1 MQKSQKMGALILMI
15 ATALFIDFTVFLA
28 PSNLN
33 WPVKWMIVGLV
44 SIGQLISIWSWFHM
58 KPWPKKIKEFQ
69 EKQVYDLT
77 MKFYNLL
84 TLSATSIYTVGIW
97 LWTPSTNPPIIK
109 YIALG
114 GLLAI
119 QFLFLLFFA
128 LKKVKERADERFY
141 ANLAKAATLMFAICI
156 ATLLVLAGIS
166 ANVGSITVNAG
177 IFFIMIGVLVL
188 LFGFVFFLF
197 EKRG

>member
-1 MQKSQKMGALILMI
+1 MGALILMI

-58 KPWPKKIKEFQ
+58 KPWPKKMKE
-69 EKQVYDLT
+69 V
-77 MKFYNLL
+77 YNLL

-97 LWTPSTNPPIIK
+97 LWTPSTNPPFIK

>member
-1 MQKSQKMGALILMI
+1 MKKSQKTGGLILMV
-15 ATALFIDFTVFLA
+15 ATALFIDFTVLFG
-28 PSNLN
+28 SNLS
-33 WPVKWMIVGLV
+33 WGPKLIILGISVLGQIVA
-44 SIGQLISIWSWFHM
+44 IWSWFHM
-58 KPWPKKIKEFQ
+58 KPWPEKMKERQ
-69 EKQVYDLT
+69 EKPVYDLT

-84 TLSATSIYTVGIW
+84 TLTATSIYTVGIW

-109 YIALG
+109 YLALG

-156 ATLLVLAGIS
+156 AILLVLAGLT

-177 IFFIMIGVLVL
+177 IFFIMIGVLIL

>member
-1 MQKSQKMGALILMI
+1 MKKSQKTGGLVLMV
-15 ATALFIDFTVFLA
+15 ATALFIDVTVFLA
-28 PSNLN
+28 PSNLS
-33 WPVKWMIVGLV
+33 WLAKWMIVGLV
-44 SIGQLISIWSWFHM
+44 SLGQLVSIWGWFHM
-58 KPWPKKIKEFQ
+58 KPWPEKMKERQ
-69 EKQVYDLT
+69 EKPVYDLT

-97 LWTPSTNPPIIK
+97 LWTPSTNPPFIK
-109 YIALG
+109 YLALG
-114 GLLAI
+114 SLLAI

-141 ANLAKAATLMFAICI
+141 TNLAKAATLMFAICI

-177 IFFIMIGVLVL
+177 IFFIMIGILVL

-197 EKRG
+197 EKWG

>member
-1 MQKSQKMGALILMI
+1 MKKSQKTGGLILMV
-15 ATALFIDFTVFLA
+15 ATALFIDFTVLFG
-28 PSNLN
+28 SNLS
-33 WPVKWMIVGLV
+33 WRPKLVIAGISVLGQIV
-44 SIGQLISIWSWFHM
+44 SIWSWFHM
-58 KPWPKKIKEFQ
+58 KPWPKKIKEVQ
-69 EKQVYDLT
+69 EKQVYSLT

-84 TLSATSIYTVGIW
+84 NLTATSIYTVGIW
-97 LWTPSTNPPIIK
+97 LWTPSTNPPFIK

-119 QFLFLLFFA
+119 QLLFLLFFA

-156 ATLLVLAGIS
+156 AILLVLAGLS

-177 IFFIMIGVLVL
+177 IFFIMIGVLIL

>member
-1 MQKSQKMGALILMI
+1 MKKSQKMGGLILV

-28 PSNLN
+28 PSNLS
-33 WPVKWMIVGLV
+33 WSAKWMIVGLV

-84 TLSATSIYTVGIW
+84 NLTAPSIYTVGIW

-109 YIALG
+109 HIALG
-114 GLLAI
+114 SLLAI

-141 ANLAKAATLMFAICI
+141 DNLAKAATLMFAICI
-156 ATLLVLAGIS
+156 ATLLVLAGLS
-166 ANVGSITVNAG
+166 ANIGAITVNTG

>member
-1 MQKSQKMGALILMI
+1 MKKSQKMAGLILMV
-15 ATALFIDFTVFLA
+15 ATALFIDFTVLFG
-28 PSNLN
+28 SNLS
-33 WPVKWMIVGLV
+33 WGPKLVIVAISVL
-44 SIGQLISIWSWFHM
+44 GQIVAIWSWFHM
-58 KPWPKKIKEFQ
+58 KPWPKKMKEVQ

-97 LWTPSTNPPIIK
+97 LWTPSTNPPFIK

-119 QFLFLLFFA
+119 QFLFLLFFD

-156 ATLLVLAGIS
+156 ATLLVLAGLS

>member
-1 MQKSQKMGALILMI
+1 MKKSQKTGGLILMV
-15 ATALFIDFTVFLA
+15 ATALFIDFTVLFG
-28 PSNLN
+28 SNLS
-33 WPVKWMIVGLV
+33 WGPKLVIVAISVL
-44 SIGQLISIWSWFHM
+44 GQIVAIWSWFHM
-58 KPWPKKIKEFQ
+58 KPWPEKMKERQ

-84 TLSATSIYTVGIW
+84 NLTATSIYTVGIW
-97 LWTPSTNPPIIK
+97 LWTPSTNPPFIK

-119 QFLFLLFFA
+119 QLLFLLFFA

-156 ATLLVLAGIS
+156 AILLVLAGLS

-177 IFFIMIGVLVL
+177 IFFIMTGVLVL

>member
-1 MQKSQKMGALILMI
+1 MKKSQKMGVLILV

-28 PSNLN
+28 PSNLS
-33 WPVKWMIVGLV
+33 WSAKWMIVGLV

-58 KPWPKKIKEFQ
+58 KPWPKKMKEFQ

-84 TLSATSIYTVGIW
+84 NLTATSIYTVGIW

-109 YIALG
+109 HIALG
-114 GLLAI
+114 SLLAI

-141 ANLAKAATLMFAICI
+141 ANLAKAATLMFAVCI
-156 ATLLVLAGIS
+156 VILLVLAGIS
-166 ANVGSITVNAG
+166 ANIGSITVNVG

-188 LFGFVFFLF
+188 LFGFVFFLLQ
-197 EKRG
+197 KIA

>member
-1 MQKSQKMGALILMI
+1 MKKSQKMGGLILV

-28 PSNLN
+28 PSNLS
-33 WPVKWMIVGLV
+33 WSAKWMIVGLV

-58 KPWPKKIKEFQ
+58 KPWPKKMKEIQ

-84 TLSATSIYTVGIW
+84 TLTATSIYTVGIW

-109 YIALG
+109 HIALG
-114 GLLAI
+114 SLLAI

-141 ANLAKAATLMFAICI
+141 ANLAKAATLMFAVCI
-156 ATLLVLAGIS
+156 AILLVLAGIS
-166 ANVGSITVNAG
+166 ANIGSITVNVG

>member
-1 MQKSQKMGALILMI
+1 MKKSQKMGGLILV

-28 PSNLN
+28 PSNLS
-33 WPVKWMIVGLV
+33 WSAKWMIVGLV

-58 KPWPKKIKEFQ
+58 KPWPKKMKEIQ

-84 TLSATSIYTVGIW
+84 NLTATSIYTVGIW

-109 YIALG
+109 HIALG
-114 GLLAI
+114 SLLAI

-141 ANLAKAATLMFAICI
+141 ANLAKAATLMFAVCI
-156 ATLLVLAGIS
+156 AILLVLAGIS
-166 ANVGSITVNAG
+166 ANIGSITVNVG
-177 IFFIMIGVLVL
+177 IFFIMTGVLVL

>member
-1 MQKSQKMGALILMI
+1 MGVLILV

-28 PSNLN
+28 PSNLS
-33 WPVKWMIVGLV
+33 WSAKWMIVGLV

-58 KPWPKKIKEFQ
+58 KPWPKKMKEFQ

-84 TLSATSIYTVGIW
+84 NLTATSIYTVGIW

-109 YIALG
+109 HIALG
-114 GLLAI
+114 SLLAI

-141 ANLAKAATLMFAICI
+141 ANLAKAATLMFAVCI
-156 ATLLVLAGIS
+156 VILLVLAGIS
-166 ANVGSITVNAG
+166 ANIGSITVNVG

-188 LFGFVFFLF
+188 LFGFVFFLLQ
-197 EKRG
+197 KIA

>member
-1 MQKSQKMGALILMI
+1 MKKSQKTGGLILMV
-15 ATALFIDFTVFLA
+15 ATALFIDFTVLFG
-28 PSNLN
+28 SNLS
-33 WPVKWMIVGLV
+33 WGPKLVIVGISVL
-44 SIGQLISIWSWFHM
+44 GQIVAIWSWFHM
-58 KPWPKKIKEFQ
+58 KPWPEKMKERQ
-69 EKQVYDLT
+69 EKPVYDLT

-84 TLSATSIYTVGIW
+84 TLTATSIYTVGIW

-119 QFLFLLFFA
+119 QLLFLLFFA
-128 LKKVKERADERFY
+128 LKKVNEKADERFY

-156 ATLLVLAGIS
+156 AILLVLAGLS

-177 IFFIMIGVLVL
+177 IFFIMIGVLIL

>member
-1 MQKSQKMGALILMI
+1 
-15 ATALFIDFTVFLA
+15 
-28 PSNLN
+28 
-33 WPVKWMIVGLV
+33 
-44 SIGQLISIWSWFHM
+44 M
-58 KPWPKKIKEFQ
+58 KPWPEKMKERQ
-69 EKQVYDLT
+69 EKPVYDLT

-97 LWTPSTNPPIIK
+97 LWTPSTNPPFIK

-114 GLLAI
+114 SLLAI

-141 ANLAKAATLMFAICI
+141 TNLAKAATLMFAICI

>member
-1 MQKSQKMGALILMI
+1 MKKSQKTGGLILMV
-15 ATALFIDFTVFLA
+15 ATALFIDFTVLFG
-28 PSNLN
+28 SNLS
-33 WPVKWMIVGLV
+33 WGPKLVIVGISVL
-44 SIGQLISIWSWFHM
+44 GQIVAIWSWFHM
-58 KPWPKKIKEFQ
+58 KPWPEKMKERQ
-69 EKQVYDLT
+69 EKPVYDLT

-84 TLSATSIYTVGIW
+84 TLTATSIYTVGIW

-109 YIALG
+109 YLALG

-156 ATLLVLAGIS
+156 ATLLVLAGLS
-166 ANVGSITVNAG
+166 SNVGSITVNAG

>member
-1 MQKSQKMGALILMI
+1 MKKSQKMGGLILV
-15 ATALFIDFTVFLA
+15 ATALFIDFAVFLA
-28 PSNLN
+28 PSNLS
-33 WPVKWMIVGLV
+33 WTAKWMIVGLV
-44 SIGQLISIWSWFHM
+44 SLGQLLSIWSWFNM
-58 KPWPKKIKEFQ
+58 KPWPKKMKEVQ
-69 EKQVYDLT
+69 ERQVYDLT

-97 LWTPSTNPPIIK
+97 LWTPNTNPPIIK
-109 YIALG
+109 HIALG
-114 GLLAI
+114 SLLAI

-166 ANVGSITVNAG
+166 ANVGSITVNA
-177 IFFIMIGVLVL
+177 
-188 LFGFVFFLF
+188 
-197 EKRG
+197 

>member
-1 MQKSQKMGALILMI
+1 MKKSQKMGGLILV

-28 PSNLN
+28 PSNLS
-33 WPVKWMIVGLV
+33 WSAKWMIVGLV

-58 KPWPKKIKEFQ
+58 KPWPKKVKELQ

-84 TLSATSIYTVGIW
+84 TLTATSIYTVGIW
-97 LWTPSTNPPIIK
+97 LWTPSTNPSIIK

-114 GLLAI
+114 WLLAI
-119 QFLFLLFFA
+119 QLLFLLFFA

-156 ATLLVLAGIS
+156 ATLLVLAGLS
-166 ANVGSITVNAG
+166 ANVGSITVNTG

-188 LFGFVFFLF
+188 FFGFVFFLF

>member
-1 MQKSQKMGALILMI
+1 M
-15 ATALFIDFTVFLA
+15 F
-28 PSNLN
+28 
-33 WPVKWMIVGLV
+33 VGLV
-44 SIGQLISIWSWFHM
+44 SLGQLVSIWSWFHM
-58 KPWPKKIKEFQ
+58 KPWPKKMKEVQ

-109 YIALG
+109 HIALG
-114 GLLAI
+114 SLLAI

>member
-1 MQKSQKMGALILMI
+1 MKKSQKMGGLILMV
-15 ATALFIDFTVFLA
+15 ATALFIDFTVLFG
-28 PSNLN
+28 SNLS
-33 WPVKWMIVGLV
+33 WGPKLVIVAISVL
-44 SIGQLISIWSWFHM
+44 GQIVAIWSWFHM
-58 KPWPKKIKEFQ
+58 KPWPEKMKERQ
-69 EKQVYDLT
+69 EKPVYDLT

-84 TLSATSIYTVGIW
+84 TLTATSIYTVGIW

-109 YIALG
+109 YLALG

-156 ATLLVLAGIS
+156 ATLLVLAGLS

-188 LFGFVFFLF
+188 LFGFVFFSF

>member
-1 MQKSQKMGALILMI
+1 MKKSQKMGGLILV

-28 PSNLN
+28 PSNLS
-33 WPVKWMIVGLV
+33 WSAKWMIVGLV
-44 SIGQLISIWSWFHM
+44 SIGQFISIWSWFHM
-58 KPWPKKIKEFQ
+58 KPWPKKIKKFQ

-84 TLSATSIYTVGIW
+84 NLTATSIYTVGIW

-109 YIALG
+109 HIALG
-114 GLLAI
+114 SLLAI

-141 ANLAKAATLMFAICI
+141 DNLAKAATLMFAICI
-156 ATLLVLAGIS
+156 ATLLVLAGLS
-166 ANVGSITVNAG
+166 ANIGAITVNAG

>member
-1 MQKSQKMGALILMI
+1 MKKSQKTGGLILV

-28 PSNLN
+28 PSNLS
-33 WPVKWMIVGLV
+33 WSAKWMIVGLV

-58 KPWPKKIKEFQ
+58 KPWPKKMKEIQ

-84 TLSATSIYTVGIW
+84 NLTATSIYTVGIW

-109 YIALG
+109 HIALG
-114 GLLAI
+114 SLLAI

-141 ANLAKAATLMFAICI
+141 ANLAKAATLMFAVCI
-156 ATLLVLAGIS
+156 AILLVLAGIS
-166 ANVGSITVNAG
+166 ANIGSITVNVG